1 MPRKQHEQGDSLEML
16 LDTMCNAFGGI
27 ILIAIMI
34 AIMARPPT
42 PEGGDPEA
50 ELVKIQIQVK
60 EPQSEDLAAELDE
73 LAKQAQAID
82 PAVTNLVVL
91 KNDLAVKVTAAK
103 TTMNNLASTPEE
115 KKELEAKIMTQ
126 QTANSQKS
134 MELAAA
140 QTQYARAQAQLNQ
153 ANKGKPVTV
162 KAPRVTGTKKK
173 AAFIILKDGKF
184 WAADIW
190 VNGVRKDNEMSCQI
204 IKDLRGRPQKQV
216 PIANRGVRIVKDEA
230 MLNRTPIGAYL
241 RMFPKNEYF
250 TQCQV
255 HVNSFAEFRIM
266 KEILIKNGIQYNWEP
281 SDKNEIA
288 IFYGTGGGPATV
300 Q

>member
-34 AIMARPPT
+34 AIMAKPPT

-73 LAKQAQAID
+73 LAKKAQAID

-115 KKELEAKIMTQ
+115 KKELEAKINTQ
-126 QTANSQKS
+126 QAVNNQKS

-140 QTQYARAQAQLNQ
+140 QTQMARAQVQLNQ

-173 AAFIILKDGKF
+173 PAFIILKDGKF

-190 VNGVRKDNEMSCQI
+190 VNGVRQDNDKSCRI
-204 IKDLRGRPQKQV
+204 YTDARGRPTKQV
-216 PIANRGVRIVKDEA
+216 PIPGRGVQVIKDEA
-230 MLNRTPIGAYL
+230 RLARTHIGDYL
-241 RMFPKNEYF
+241 RTLPKNEYF
-250 TQCQV
+250 TQCYV
-255 HVNSFAEFRIM
+255 HVNSFPEFRIM
-266 KEILIKNGIQYNWEP
+266 KELLIKNGIQYNWAP
-281 SDKNEIA
+281 SDEKEIA
-288 IFYGTGGGPATV
+288 LQYGAGGGPSSV

>member
-34 AIMARPPT
+34 ALMARPPT

-60 EPQSEDLAAELDE
+60 EPQSEDLTAELDE

-115 KKELEAKIMTQ
+115 KKELEAKIKTQ

-162 KAPRVTGTKKK
+162 KAPRVTLTEKK

-190 VNGVRKDNEMSCQI
+190 VNGVRQDNDKSCRIYKDA
-204 IKDLRGRPQKQV
+204 RGRPTKQV
-216 PIANRGVRIVKDEA
+216 PIPSRGVQVIKDEA
-230 MLNRTPIGAYL
+230 RLARTPIGVYL
-241 RMFPKNEYF
+241 RTLPKNEYF